1 MYTLSFNIDTQTS
14 VKIESR
20 NRNFIDRFIN
30 QLTTTERN
38 VQNIQIVEPEIL

>member
-20 NRNFIDRFIN
+20 NRNFIDGFLE

-38 VQNIQIVEPEIL
+38 VNNIKVIEPEIL